1 MDSDHG
7 LNPEAL
13 DARMRAHEAEQ
24 FLHADWYFGS
34 VSSQPWPGP
43 AVSDQSAVRAWRLA
57 TVPGQV
63 HSDLLAHGLIPDPFV
78 GENLR
83 ACAWVDDCDWW
94 YRTTPPLD
102 LGPAQR
108 AFVTFHGLDT
118 YAAVYVNQQCVLRSA
133 GMFASHR
140 IELTRF
146 AQPGAPLDL
155 AVRLTGPAGW
165 PRPVFSRR
173 QRLLLALERLS
184 GAAAALGPIPERL
197 YHLKAPMQFGWDF
210 APRLRTVGIW
220 DDVALTVSGPA
231 AIENLRP
238 PQLAAGGRVWSF
250 EMTVDAAAGV
260 LAQAEVSVRPANFA
274 GQAWAHSVSLSLRPG
289 LQTLRLPLP
298 ALHLASWQP
307 WERGF
312 PHLYWLEVTLRDAAS
327 GAPLDQRRLRFGQRL
342 AAWTPVAGPGTPA
355 WRLQINGKPLFV
367 RGANWT
373 PADALPGRLRLADYQ
388 RLLTAARAAG
398 VNLLRVWGGG
408 LREKAAFYD
417 LCDELGLLVWQEF
430 PFACLFLAEYAHDPA
445 WLDQVEAEA
454 QAVVRTLR
462 HHPSLVTWC
471 GGNEFSAARNRHLVS
486 RLARAVTAEDGT
498 RPFLPVSPAQG
509 DVHEWAVWHGRAPL
523 RAYQRSQAP
532 FCSEF
537 GLSALPAAET
547 LAKIMPAAQPW
558 PEGPA
563 WRWHHAEA
571 SKLQHY
577 AALIPSPAHDLAALM
592 SATQRAQA
600 AGLQVA
606 IEHFRRRK
614 ATCGGFAFWQF
625 NEPWPAVA
633 WSVIDFYGR
642 PKLAYARLQRILQPA
657 LICLAYELP
666 VGALPPAISG
676 AVWVVNDTTAPLTSL
691 TWLAWLNGRLLAEGC
706 AAVPADAG
714 QPVGALTAPLGGGPA
729 QLRLELRQANRLLAS
744 NEYDLGLV
752 DLPSMPWGARI
763 RRWLARLALR

>member
-1 MDSDHG
+1 MLLSS
-7 LNPEAL
+7 
-13 DARMRAHEAEQ
+13 R
-24 FLHADWYFGS
+24 WCFGS
-34 VSSQPWPGP
+34 VPSQSWPAPVAPDLP
-43 AVSDQSAVRAWRLA
+43 AVRDWRSAA
-57 TVPGQV
+57 VPGQV

-83 ACAWVDDCDWW
+83 ACAWVDDRDWW
-94 YRTTPPLD
+94 YRTTLPLD
-102 LGPAQR
+102 LAPALR

-118 YAAVYVNQQCVLRSA
+118 YAAVYVNQECVLRSA
-133 GMFASHR
+133 GMFAPRR

-146 AQPGAPLDL
+146 AQPGASVEL
-155 AVRLTGPAGW
+155 AVRFTGPAGW
-165 PRPVFSRR
+165 PRPVFSRSE
-173 QRLLLALERLS
+173 RLLLALERLS

-197 YHLKAPMQFGWDF
+197 HHLKAPMQFGWDF

-220 DDVALTVSGPA
+220 DDVTLTVSGPT

-238 PQLAAGGRVWSF
+238 PQLAAAGGAWSF

-260 LAQAEVSVRPANFA
+260 VAHAEVSVRPANFD
-274 GQAWAHSVSLSLRPG
+274 GQAWADSRSLTLRAG
-289 LQTLRLPLP
+289 LQVVRLPLP
-298 ALHLASWQP
+298 ALDLAPWQP

-312 PHLYWLEVTLRDAAS
+312 PHLYWLEVTLRDAVS
-327 GAPLDQRRLRFGQRL
+327 GAPLDQRRLRFGQRQ

-355 WRLQINGKPLFV
+355 WRLQINGEPLFV

-373 PADALPGRLRLADYQ
+373 PADALPGRLRPADYH

-445 WLDQVEAEA
+445 WLDRVEVEA
-454 QAVVRTLR
+454 QAVVQTLR

-471 GGNEFSAARNRHLVS
+471 GGNEFSARRNQHLTA
-486 RLARAVTAEDGT
+486 RLARAVALEDGV

-509 DVHEWAVWHGRAPL
+509 DVHEWVVWHGRAPL
-523 RAYQRSQAP
+523 RAYRALQAP

-547 LAKIMPAAQPW
+547 LAKIIPAGQPW
-558 PEGPA
+558 PDGSA
-563 WRWHHAEA
+563 WRLHNAEA

-577 AALIPSPAHDLAALM
+577 AALTPSPAHDLPALV

-606 IEHFRRRK
+606 IEHLRRRK

-633 WSVIDFYGR
+633 WSVLDFYGR
-642 PKLAYARLQRILQPA
+642 PKLAYTRLQRILQPA
-657 LICLAYELP
+657 LICLAYALP
-666 VGALPPAISG
+666 VGVLPAAISG
-676 AVWVVNDTTAPLTSL
+676 AVWVVNDTTAPLTGL

-706 AAVPADAG
+706 AAVPADAS
-714 QPVGALTAPLGGGPA
+714 QPVGALTAPLGDGPA

-752 DLPSMPWGARI
+752 DLPSMPWPARV